1 MDFGL
6 PRNVPKIH
14 THQGVK
20 MTTEQ
25 LRKKARCLYN
35 NDMVPE
41 HINRH
46 NQRKWVRAVLRLGEN
61 WLTAKPIGRLDA
73 TQSNP

>member
-1 MDFGL
+1 MM
-6 PRNVPKIH
+6 
-14 THQGVK
+14 
-20 MTTEQ
+20 MTEK

-41 HINRH
+41 HVNRH
-46 NQRKWVRAVLRLGEN
+46 NQRKWVRAVLRLGEH

-73 TQSNP
+73 TQSNS

>member
-1 MDFGL
+1 ML
-6 PRNVPKIH
+6 S
-14 THQGVK
+14 
-20 MTTEQ
+20 TEQ
-25 LRKKARCLYN
+25 LRRKARQIYN

-46 NQRKWVRAVLRLGEN
+46 NQRKWVRAVLRLGDH
-61 WLTAKPIGRLDA
+61 WLISKPLGRLDA

>member
-1 MDFGL
+1 M
-6 PRNVPKIH
+6 VIS
-14 THQGVK
+14 
-20 MTTEQ
+20 EQ
-25 LRKKARCLYN
+25 LRRKARVIYN

-46 NQRKWVRAVLRLGEN
+46 NQRKWVRAVLRLGDH
-61 WLTAKPIGRLDA
+61 WLTAKPLRRLDA